1 MPRAFTTEEAARIR
15 ERLKAVGAE
24 AFGRRGIRGTSIEE
38 LAAAAGISKGAFYRF
53 FDSKESLL
61 LVLLDE
67 YEAAM
72 HREIEDAIRAE
83 PGRGLEVLI
92 SMAVHAAERNPLFA
106 VIMSAEGRRAI
117 QSRSPTEQR
126 DFLERDVQLVRRVLT
141 LMREAGSPLDIPDDV
156 LLGLTRSLTIAGMYR
171 DDIGSGLVD
180 AVTEWLPRALH
191 RALRSAGTEAAP

>member
-15 ERLKAVGAE
+15 ERLKAAGTE

-72 HREIEDAIRAE
+72 HREVEDAIRAE

-92 SMAVHAAERNPLFA
+92 SMAVHAAEWNP
-106 VIMSAEGRRAI
+106 
-117 QSRSPTEQR
+117 
-126 DFLERDVQLVRRVLT
+126 
-141 LMREAGSPLDIPDDV
+141 
-156 LLGLTRSLTIAGMYR
+156 
-171 DDIGSGLVD
+171 
-180 AVTEWLPRALH
+180 
-191 RALRSAGTEAAP
+191 ALRSHHVSGGPPRDPVPLAG